1 MKKTLKK
8 CIVLAIIFILTFVNY
23 GFSIEVIATEGAS
36 VFNSSIFRKSSIQLK
51 AYFDNK
57 ENETEKLSDVN
68 KEVVIT
74 TELNPK
80 VDGILQDAILK
91 LDLENSDNS
100 NFEIVSVTKE
110 GEEAEQ
116 TIAMQQLSKGVDTN
130 LKASTDFTA
139 DDSNTS
145 NEENLTTETSNS
157 ENTSSQNT
165 VGFSEDENQVTENN
179 SVNEEVSNVVEENT
193 NTNETATDNT
203 QTAEENEVEDEM
215 IDEEKVIEAVT
226 KEANEEKQSNTANS
240 EINIT
245 SSNEISLQ
253 NILTATKLNIVIKY
267 KQGETVN
274 IEDLYKKLNV
284 SLTGT
289 FIDTDLEEIEVSEVE
304 DLTLG
309 WEYSKEIEIASEY
322 TKVSP
327 FSIGENTGTIVENQI
342 SVKREIT
349 DNNYLPLKETNIKIQ
364 VPELKG
370 KLPIAISVNANKLM
384 ATKGEEFGAV
394 DFSENNWKYDEN
406 SQTIEISVKN
416 ENNGVATNTKG
427 EDVYVVTYRYED
439 YIEDPNVQLG
449 KDIVVK
455 VEEYSGIENKTQ
467 EKSIKTEQEQEI
479 NVGELI
485 TYSVGTTED
494 RINKGTINANYY
506 SETQYE
512 TEFKTIVNLNILTSD
527 MLENI
532 TVSRTKETYL
542 DKDGNEFSADNDV
555 MYKGVNFNYQEIRN
569 ILEQGNTIDLL
580 DADGNI
586 LYTMNKDNTNS
597 DETAKILLSENTKN
611 LQVRINSIGANGNIT
626 IEFVKV
632 IGKSAYT
639 AAEFS
644 EFKTIKSSVRAY
656 VKYTG
661 REETFSLKELETEKS
676 FSESY
681 TRAKISINKDYL
693 TTIQENENV
702 EIKIELN
709 NEQETS
715 DLYKNPYF
723 EIVFPNY
730 IKSVEIQSM
739 NLLYENGLRVG
750 DFQTDT
756 RDGNVKLRVEL
767 QGTQKAFSDGELLNS
782 TSIIINCKIVVDE
795 VTPKKEDQIKL
806 YYCNEAVT
814 NYESQTKWSINK
826 QTPSDI
832 IKATNGFD
840 VEVFEYQAPTGM
852 VAVNTIKN
860 YDGNSSEVKSVKQGT
875 ITKEISREKA
885 SQIAQMQLT
894 TLNNTGN
901 DCTDV
906 TLVGRIPFKG
916 NKVVTNNEELGTTT
930 DTVMKD
936 IIKADSNNSVS
947 STIYYSTNPDA
958 NKNLN
963 DVSNG
968 WTQEVANINEIKSYL
983 IVVDGTV
990 KAGDVLRYTYDF
1002 EIPENLPYEAGIYG
1016 TFSAYYNNNSD
1027 VAIVYES
1034 STADKVGLTTEA
1046 GPKLEASLSVDI
1058 GDGEEILEGKRL
1070 EYTIFVNNVGSVDAE
1085 NVVAKVHVPR
1095 YASHTEQGST
1105 SGNNGDYGFSTTDK
1119 NSLELA
1125 IGTVSAGEIKE
1136 VKFYLQ
1142 AKELPTLEE
1151 YVSTLGINSGSDD
1164 NGYYYEDVDGNK
1176 TYVEEVPEI
1185 WIDVQAKIEST
1196 TFGTT
1201 LETNT
1206 VRNKIKKSS
1215 FISIFSI
1222 KYDRELGIDYDSNFN
1237 LQVLNNSG
1245 KDLKNVK
1252 AILHTSKYLPYV
1264 SSESSRENT
1273 NVNYDETNQL
1283 VYFELGDIEANGSF
1297 TLDVILRAV
1306 NIPTGSEN
1314 IDCYFELT
1322 ADGIETEYSTTIPQ
1336 KIVKSYLTASQTN
1349 TILNKQVK
1357 EEESFTISVKVKNE
1371 GASSAVDSTFELEIP
1386 DVLKVKKVT
1395 YDGDLSGILANGNG
1409 TGKIDTTLPILPI
1422 GSTINI
1428 NITLEAQ
1435 NISGS
1440 ENTNVSLQPKL
1451 TNEYQDDMLLDKVEF
1466 MVINDKLTEAEQ
1478 EAIDQAEA
1486 EDEQNKQ
1493 NEEDKANADKESIS
1507 GQENNNNNNQEN
1519 NSNNSSN
1526 NSSTGNDTNQ
1536 NVNNSNN
1543 SNSNTNNE
1551 ENTNNNQ
1558 NNTEEQV
1565 YTIGGLAWIDENK
1578 DGVRNEEEAKL
1589 EGVKANLISVQ
1600 DSKIV
1605 QTAETSS
1612 DGEYTFRNVSVGRYI
1627 ITFEYDTNI
1636 YEPTIYRKNGTA
1648 EDVNSDV
1655 TLNSSSELA
1664 ITDQITVNGD
1674 VANIDIG
1681 LITSNIFDLKINK
1694 YISHATV
1701 TVRNEIKEYDFDNK
1715 EIAKV
1720 EIRANELKYAKVD
1733 LEYTIVVE
1741 NVGNI
1746 EGYVERLVDYLESGL
1761 TFNEEENSIWYLGN
1775 DGNLYTKNL
1784 DNTSLKPGEKRE
1796 IKLVLSKQMTEENT
1810 GFVSNKVEIV
1820 SSYSNTNLNENTDNN
1835 VSIQNTSLSVATGR
1849 AVGIISTITIIAIC
1863 AGMGY
1868 CIYIGKLKIPKINKK
1883 KVYK

>member
-80 VDGILQDAILK
+80 VDGLLQDAILK

-936 IIKADSNNSVS
+936 IIKADNNNSVS

-1046 GPKLEASLSVDI
+1046 GPKLEASLSVEGGNI
-1058 GDGEEILEGKRL
+1058 ENILEGKRIN
-1070 EYTIFVNNVGSVDAE
+1070 YIVKVNNIGSIDAS
-1085 NVVAKVHVPR
+1085 NVVVNINIPDTAIYVKEIEESEEYEPELDSSMKNLKLDIGDLKTGESKEVTFCLQAVEKPGLAE
-1095 YASHTEQGST
+1095 YCETMGET
-1105 SGNNGDYGFSTTDK
+1105 SGQDDGGHYYTDLDNNKIYITEVP
-1119 NSLELA
+1119 NYYIELKGIIETEN
-1125 IGTVSAGEIKE
+1125 IGTNI
-1136 VKFYLQ
+1136 
-1142 AKELPTLEE
+1142 
-1151 YVSTLGINSGSDD
+1151 
-1164 NGYYYEDVDGNK
+1164 
-1176 TYVEEVPEI
+1176 
-1185 WIDVQAKIEST
+1185 
-1196 TFGTT
+1196 
-1201 LETNT
+1201 ETNT
-1206 VRNKIKKSS
+1206 LKIEIKDAN
-1215 FISIFSI
+1215 FISSI
-1222 KYDRELGIDYDSNFN
+1222 VVKHDRN
-1237 LQVLNNSG
+1237 LEIGYESDFTTHIRNVSG
-1245 KDLKNVK
+1245 KTLKNVK
-1252 AILHTSKYLPYV
+1252 LTLHTNEYLQY
-1264 SSESSRENT
+1264 ESGECNIENT
-1273 NVNYDETNQL
+1273 NINYNKENNTVVYEIDEL
-1283 VYFELGDIEANGSF
+1283 ENG
-1297 TLDVILRAV
+1297 VIVRITDKLKAL
-1306 NIPTGSEN
+1306 NIPFGEEN
-1314 IDCYFELT
+1314 IDVYYEMS
-1322 ADGIETEYSTTIPQ
+1322 ADGIETEYSEVIPQ
-1336 KIVKSYLTASQTN
+1336 KIIKSYLTGEASTG
-1349 TILNKQVK
+1349 IVNKQVK
-1357 EEESFTISVKVKNE
+1357 EEEEFTITIKVRND
-1371 GASSAVDSTFELEIP
+1371 GYGYCRNGSLYFEIP
-1386 DVLKVKKVT
+1386 EVLEVESIEYT
-1395 YDGDLSGILANGNG
+1395 GDLEGKLNTGNG
-1409 TGKIDTTLPILPI
+1409 SKKIQIQLPMLKAQEEIDIAILLKA
-1422 GSTINI
+1422 N
-1428 NITLEAQ
+1428 NIT
-1435 NISGS
+1435 GTD
-1440 ENTNVSLQPKL
+1440 NTNVSIEPKL
-1451 TNEYQDDMLLDKVEF
+1451 YNDNQEDVNVNSIEF
-1466 MVINDKLTEAEQ
+1466 MVINDKLTESEQ
-1478 EAIDQAEA
+1478 EAINQAQA

-1526 NSSTGNDTNQ
+1526 NSNTGNDTNQ
-1536 NVNNSNN
+1536 NVNDSNN
-1543 SNSNTNNE
+1543 SNSNTNNG

-1558 NNTEEQV
+1558 NNSEEQV

-1701 TVRNEIKEYDFDNK
+1701 TVRDEIKEYDFDNK

-1868 CIYIGKLKIPKINKK
+1868 YIYIGKLKIPKISKK